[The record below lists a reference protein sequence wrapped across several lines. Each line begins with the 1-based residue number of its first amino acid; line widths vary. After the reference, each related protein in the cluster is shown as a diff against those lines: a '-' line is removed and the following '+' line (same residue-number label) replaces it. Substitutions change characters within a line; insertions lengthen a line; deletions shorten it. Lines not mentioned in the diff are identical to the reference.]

1 MNYRTLYENYSIE
14 IQENITHASIFITH
28 LLYIYDVSALIVTDR
43 TLVMIMIITVVA
55 ITIVLIILVTV
66 LLVEMLI
73 ATTEV
78 TTVIV
83 VGLITVIAVAIAVVV
98 ATIIVLVG
106 NPYMQHLPGLLGR
119 RPNTMHKSGRVTH
132 AEKFL

>member
-14 IQENITHASIFITH
+14 IQENITLASIFITH
-28 LLYIYDVSALIVTDR
+28 YIYDVSALIVTDR